1 MASGQSS
8 HRAVFMN
15 PLLPRARPG
24 ERVLAR
30 VQWDK
35 QYTASGRLGAA
46 VARACMT
53 GMSLD
58 PEAGSPIDSD
68 NAELEPNNNQE
79 NHMAFH
85 GRTALVTGAASGMGR
100 RSEERR
106 VGERVSGWGV
116 AE

>member
-68 NAELEPNNNQE
+68 NAEHETNNNNE
-79 NHMAFH
+79 KNKAFIVRMMH
-85 GRTALVTGAASGMGR
+85 VRGMSKVYR
-100 RSEERR
+100 
-106 VGERVSGWGV
+106 
-116 AE
+116 